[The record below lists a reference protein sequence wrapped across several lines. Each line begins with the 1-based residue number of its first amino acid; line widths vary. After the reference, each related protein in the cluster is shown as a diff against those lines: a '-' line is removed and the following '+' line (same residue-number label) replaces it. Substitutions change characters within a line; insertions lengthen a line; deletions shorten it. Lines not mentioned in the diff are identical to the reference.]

1 MAVAAPPVA
10 VDTIQRRVAVDTPP
24 VADTLPADTPAAA
37 DILAAEDIAEAIA
50 KKLGDNK
57 SLREAAT

>member
-1 MAVAAPPVA
+1 
-10 VDTIQRRVAVDTPP
+10 VDTPP